1 MFDLAVQGTLKSFL
15 EHHSLKASI
24 LWYSASFMVQ
34 LSHPYMTTG
43 KTIALTI
50 WTFVSKVISLAFRKE
65 VEQGKTL
72 LCHIGQILFALS
84 YMDVCKLT
92 PVVLG

>member
-1 MFDLAVQGTLKSFL
+1 
-15 EHHSLKASI
+15 
-24 LWYSASFMVQ
+24 MVQ
-34 LSHPYMTTG
+34 LSHMHTTTG

-50 WTFVSKVISLAFRKE
+50 WTFVSKVISLLLGRRLNKE
-65 VEQGKTL
+65 RL

>member
-1 MFDLAVQGTLKSFL
+1 
-15 EHHSLKASI
+15 
-24 LWYSASFMVQ
+24 
-34 LSHPYMTTG
+34 MTIG

-50 WTFVSKVISLAFRKE
+50 WTFVSKVISLLLGRRLNKE
-65 VEQGKTL
+65 RL